1 LQEKSEMPNIKEL
14 RGLADWTQ
22 AGTSRASGI
31 NRAKL
36 SLAECGEIELSV
48 EEDAALRTV
57 LLRAIRARAER
68 INAVLSQTQPEIPK

>member
-1 LQEKSEMPNIKEL
+1 MPNIKEL

-48 EEDAALRTV
+48 EEGTALRSV
-57 LLRAIRARAER
+57 LLQAIRARAER
-68 INAVLSQTQPEIPK
+68 INAVLSEAQSQAPK